1 MDSPYAHIDQTYNG
15 KMFICFIALDLLQT
29 MKFFMGNYLKKIS
42 NRTTFT
48 ALDALSKIVIYKNSL
63 ELQKQKY
70 AFAKG

>member
-1 MDSPYAHIDQTYNG
+1 MFYCVEFVTNYKILYG
-15 KMFICFIALDLLQT
+15 KLFEE
-29 MKFFMGNYLKKIS
+29 NS

-63 ELQKQKY
+63 QLQKQKY